1 MPTTLIPMS
10 PSSAAPSRASA
21 TGTSATGTPIDR
33 LLNAPEKLLF
43 ASTDLDEVRSMVGR
57 VMKPHQLTR
66 TAGGERLDARMH
78 YTGLG
83 DLSLSRLRYGAT
95 VRIEP
100 GPLESFFLV
109 QMPLCGTAAIES
121 GGQRI
126 AGAGLGAQPRMRYAH
141 VLGGRQRPGH
151 VAHLALA
158 GRAHAG
164 RLSGPSAG
172 QAAAF
177 RAGLPL
183 ARLRALELPAVSY
196 LVDCA
201 TQYPDLEQHKL
212 VLSQVEQLAASILLT
227 SHLHNYSETAPAR
240 RSSILPRHVRRA
252 QDYLQAHA
260 HEPLSVEQLAQV
272 AGVSA
277 QSLQRFR
284 EFLGVSPMHYLRDL
298 RMERAHRAAA
308 ERRGRQ
314 RRRRGAALGFAHMG
328 RFSNDYKARYLETP
342 SQTLRRTESA
352 RDSAPEPQAV
362 PAPFLRTE
370 SPAWPAAGCPRAGC
384 APRSPSA
391 TSA

>member
-1 MPTTLIPMS
+1 M
-10 PSSAAPSRASA
+10 
-21 TGTSATGTPIDR
+21 
-33 LLNAPEKLLF
+33 
-43 ASTDLDEVRSMVGR
+43 VRR

-126 AGAGLGAQPRMRYAH
+126 DSSPELASVLSPECDTRMCWEAGNDRSCCASRARWSSARWSAIWAIRWTSRCISSWAFAGATAHPGAACCPIW
-141 VLGGRQRPGH
+141 
-151 VAHLALA
+151 
-158 GRAHAG
+158 
-164 RLSGPSAG
+164 SI
-172 QAAAF
+172 
-177 RAGLPL
+177 
-183 ARLRALELPAVSY
+183 
-196 LVDCA
+196 A
-201 TQYPDLEQHKL
+201 THYPDLEQHKL

-260 HEPLSVEQLAQV
+260 HAAQRRA
-272 AGVSA
+272 AGAGGRRQRA
-277 QSLQRFR
+277 QPLQRFQGIPGR
-284 EFLGVSPMHYLRDL
+284 QPHALSARPAHGT
-298 RMERAHRAAA
+298 RAHRAA

-314 RRRRGAALGFAHMG
+314 RRRRGAALGLRAYGPFQRLQG
-328 RFSNDYKARYLETP
+328 RYLETP
-342 SQTLRRTESA
+342 SQTLRRH
-352 RDSAPEPQAV
+352 
-362 PAPFLRTE
+362 
-370 SPAWPAAGCPRAGC
+370 
-384 APRSPSA
+384 
-391 TSA
+391 

>member
-126 AGAGLGAQPRMRYAH
+126 DSSPELASVLSPECDTRMCW
-141 VLGGRQRPGH
+141 RP
-151 VAHLALA
+151 ATTRSCCAS
-158 GRAHAG
+158 RA
-164 RLSGPSAG
+164 RWSSARWS
-172 QAAAF
+172 AIWAIRWTSRCISSWAS
-177 RAGLPL
+177 L
-183 ARLRALELPAVSY
+183 ARLRALELPAVPSGG
-196 LVDCA
+196 LRHPISRPGAAQAGAVAGRA
-201 TQYPDLEQHKL
+201 TGRLDPADL
-212 VLSQVEQLAASILLT
+212 
-227 SHLHNYSETAPAR
+227 APAQLQR
-240 RSSILPRHVRRA
+240 DRAGARSSILPRHVRRA

-272 AGVSA
+272 AGVSVR
-277 QSLQRFR
+277 SLYSGFK
-284 EFLGVSPMHYLRDL
+284 EFLGVSPMHHLRDL
-298 RMERAHRAAA
+298 RMERARTELLSGEAASVA
-308 ERRGRQ
+308 GV
-314 RRRRGAALGFAHMG
+314 ALRWGFAHMG

-342 SQTLRRTESA
+342 SQTLRRH
-352 RDSAPEPQAV
+352 
-362 PAPFLRTE
+362 
-370 SPAWPAAGCPRAGC
+370 
-384 APRSPSA
+384 
-391 TSA
+391 

>member
-126 AGAGLGAQPRMRYAH
+126 DSSPELASVLSPECDTRMCWEAGNDQVMLRISRSLVERTLVGYLGHPLDKPLH
-141 VLGGRQRPGH
+141 FELG
-151 VAHLALA
+151 
-158 GRAHAG
+158 
-164 RLSGPSAG
+164 
-172 QAAAF
+172 F
-177 RAGLPL
+177 RWRDCAPWSCLL
-183 ARLRALELPAVSY
+183 SY

-201 TQYPDLEQHKL
+201 THYPDLEQHKL

-272 AGVSA
+272 AGVSVR
-277 QSLQRFR
+277 SLYSGFK

-298 RMERAHRAAA
+298 RMERARTELLSGEAASVA
-308 ERRGRQ
+308 GV
-314 RRRRGAALGFAHMG
+314 ALHWGFAHMG

-342 SQTLRRTESA
+342 SQTLRRH
-352 RDSAPEPQAV
+352 
-362 PAPFLRTE
+362 
-370 SPAWPAAGCPRAGC
+370 
-384 APRSPSA
+384 
-391 TSA
+391 